1 MPYGDLLYNSRET
14 KITIKKCGHFYSNTK
29 VQNITKKS
37 LIMFYFYRSFLKLL
51 TISVASVVVVS
62 SLALLLSMS
71 SSVQEILKVGGLGS
85 LELLVLSSAEELEFE
100 VPLLLL
106 CEFSA
111 LLIRALRKLII
122 MIRDLASTVLPVIE
136 YSLKINFGK

>member
-51 TISVASVVVVS
+51 TISVASVVVS

-71 SSVQEILKVGGLGS
+71 SSVQEILKVGGFGS
-85 LELLVLSSAEELEFE
+85 LELLVFSSAEELELE
-100 VPLLLL
+100 DVPLLVL

-122 MIRDLASTVLPVIE
+122 MIRDLASTFLPVN
-136 YSLKINFGK
+136 Y

>member
-14 KITIKKCGHFYSNTK
+14 KITIKKVRTFL
-29 VQNITKKS
+29 QQRNITVLEIHAKS
-37 LIMFYFYRSFLKLL
+37 LIYFYRSFLKLL
-51 TISVASVVVVS
+51 TISVASVVVS

-71 SSVQEILKVGGLGS
+71 SSVQEILKVGGFGS
-85 LELLVLSSAEELEFE
+85 LELLVFSSAEELELE
-100 VPLLLL
+100 DVPLLVL

-122 MIRDLASTVLPVIE
+122 MIRDLASTFLPV
-136 YSLKINFGK
+136 NN